1 MKTKYRYIIIIIV
14 VSLIALFGYFM
25 FKKAFNDKTYDKA
38 IVKFNGEVVATVYF
52 KERRVEKEVEGEYP
66 KIDLKN
72 NFIIILGNPQE
83 ENKRYE
89 VFIKYNFEKR
99 SIKIDKEKRSKKYY
113 KRKREKNKNIYSNRE
128 IKKTSGSIICLQNG
142 VVISFENY
150 GDDFDGYV

>member
-1 MKTKYRYIIIIIV
+1 MKTKYRDIIIIIV

-99 SIKIDKEKRSKKYY
+99 SMQIAKEESPKKYCS
-113 KRKREKNKNIYSNRE
+113 REGE
-128 IKKTSGSIICLQNG
+128 KTSGSITCLPNG

>member
-1 MKTKYRYIIIIIV
+1 MKTKYRDIIIIIV

-99 SIKIDKEKRSKKYY
+99 SMQIAKEESPKKYCS
-113 KRKREKNKNIYSNRE
+113 REG
-128 IKKTSGSIICLQNG
+128 KKTSGSITCLPNG